1 MWAREKRRRVVR
13 VEDCIREIHCFK
25 GRFFS
30 EPIRIHDSFRDCF
43 FFFLF
48 FSLFLLLLEKFLFF
62 WRGETT
68 ERPRIFIY
76 SHDFRMHFMKP
87 KYFINL
93 LIRCNKFKYIYLFIH
108 LFSVSL
114 IFEIIYLYNI
124 RRKSSLN

>member
-1 MWAREKRRRVVR
+1 MVFE
-13 VEDCIREIHCFK
+13 
-25 GRFFS
+25 RF
-30 EPIRIHDSFRDCF
+30 IVLRADSFQNRSGFTIHSVIVF

-76 SHDFRMHFMKP
+76 SHNFRMHFMKP

-108 LFSVSL
+108 FLSVSL

>member
-1 MWAREKRRRVVR
+1 MVFERFIVLRADSFQNRSGFT
-13 VEDCIREIHCFK
+13 IHSVIV
-25 GRFFS
+25 FFS
-30 EPIRIHDSFRDCF
+30 FFSSLCFYCYLRNF
-43 FFFLF
+43 FFFL
-48 FSLFLLLLEKFLFF
+48 
-62 WRGETT
+62 RGETT

>member
-62 WRGETT
+62 GEGKQLKD
-68 ERPRIFIY
+68 
-76 SHDFRMHFMKP
+76 H
-87 KYFINL
+87 
-93 LIRCNKFKYIYLFIH
+93 
-108 LFSVSL
+108 V
-114 IFEIIYLYNI
+114 YLYI
-124 RRKSSLN
+124 PMIFVCIL